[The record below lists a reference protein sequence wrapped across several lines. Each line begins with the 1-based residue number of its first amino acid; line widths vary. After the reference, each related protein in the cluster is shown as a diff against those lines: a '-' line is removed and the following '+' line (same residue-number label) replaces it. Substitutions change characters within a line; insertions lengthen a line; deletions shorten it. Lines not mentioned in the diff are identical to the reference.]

1 MKSFK
6 CVDKIRNSNGKII
19 GYRLSCVNGEIISI
33 QSSVLKDKIRSG
45 SMDVINLKLTSDG
58 RLIDTKN
65 TDSKEQ
71 SNNKT
76 RSNKIDEL
84 LDFAN
89 RLVNRL
95 GINTDIIKPFPSELG
110 VVGVN
115 IIGADEVI
123 GKSTINLIITLVDD
137 GVRLN
142 VQNAN
147 KNSRTYK
154 NLGTPYGFKESLNL
168 KDGITKNTDLV
179 DSFIRKYIDKLHK
192 DTLKLNRAFGDN
204 RDSTDSLLD
213 ALAIGVSKCIGANG
227 VQEIGN
233 REIKKHT
240 REKEYGLVGIDN
252 ECSGLILTLSDMGEY
267 YEFSIEVK
275 NLRNMETS
283 NYDKIDVKN
292 ITSIEDIQQLV
303 DFTISWSKTVKL

>member
-6 CVDKIRNSNGKII
+6 CIDKIRNSNGKII
-19 GYRLSCVNGEIISI
+19 NYRLSCVNGEVISM
-33 QSSVLKDKIRSG
+33 QPSVLKDRIRSG
-45 SMDVINLKLTSDG
+45 SINVINLKLTSDG
-58 RLIDTKN
+58 RIIDAKN
-65 TDSKEQ
+65 TDSKKQ
-71 SNNKT
+71 SNNKA
-76 RSNKIDEL
+76 SLNKTSEL
-84 LDFAN
+84 LEFAN
-89 RLVNRL
+89 KLVDRL

-110 VVGVN
+110 VIGVN

-123 GKSTINLIITLVDD
+123 GKSTINLIITLVND
-137 GVRLN
+137 GIRLN

-154 NLGTPYGFKESLNL
+154 NLGTPYGFKESINL
-168 KDGITKNTDLV
+168 KDGITKNSDLV

-192 DTLKLNRAFGDN
+192 DTLKLNRAFGDD

-213 ALAIGVSKCIGANG
+213 ALAIGVSKHIGANG
-227 VQEIGN
+227 VQEIDN

-252 ECSGLILTLSDMGEY
+252 ECSGLILTLSDMGEH

-283 NYDKIDVKN
+283 NYAKIDVKN
-292 ITSIEDIQQLV
+292 ITSTETIQQLV
-303 DFTISWSKTVKL
+303 DFAISWSKTVKL